1 MANMN
6 YNRPVFKKNL
16 AKYVP
21 ETKIS
26 KLPVEH
32 SGHELKRVKT
42 EHHFGKL
49 TCVTCGGK
57 FVKWV
62 SQDEYFK
69 Y

>member
-1 MANMN
+1 MAKLNW
-6 YNRPVFKKNL
+6 NRPTKSNGPRAWEPIKK
-16 AKYVP
+16 
-21 ETKIS
+21 TKKHGHES
-26 KLPVEH
+26 
-32 SGHELKRVKT
+32 HELKRVKT

-57 FVKWV
+57 FVKWL